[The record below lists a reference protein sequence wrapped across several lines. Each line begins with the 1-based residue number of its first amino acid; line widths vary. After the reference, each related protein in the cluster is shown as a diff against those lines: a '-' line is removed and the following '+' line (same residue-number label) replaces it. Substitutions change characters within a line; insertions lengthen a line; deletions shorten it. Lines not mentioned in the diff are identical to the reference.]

1 MRVSACLLQNL
12 FVRSKFARTFAGCGE
27 GEVARGGDSVMGHWM
42 GNYDGSNFY
51 QGLTTRILTPKI
63 VQVLETGNIEF
74 SINGTILDEIMLSV
88 SINCHILLQ
97 NVT

>member
-1 MRVSACLLQNL
+1 MHEHSRVA
-12 FVRSKFARTFAGCGE
+12 GE

-51 QGLTTRILTPKI
+51 HKLTRILTPKI

-74 SINGTILDEIMLSV
+74 KIINDTIFDA
-88 SINCHILLQ
+88 IL
-97 NVT
+97 

>member
-1 MRVSACLLQNL
+1 M
-12 FVRSKFARTFAGCGE
+12 
-27 GEVARGGDSVMGHWM
+27 ARGGDSVMGHWM

-63 VQVLETGNIEF
+63 VQVLETGNIKF
-74 SINGTILDEIMLSV
+74 SINGTILDAIMSSV

>member
-1 MRVSACLLQNL
+1 M
-12 FVRSKFARTFAGCGE
+12 
-27 GEVARGGDSVMGHWM
+27 ARGGDSVMGHWM

-51 QGLTTRILTPKI
+51 HGLTRILTPKI
-63 VQVLETGNIEF
+63 VQVLKTGNIEF
-74 SINGTILDEIMLSV
+74 SINGTILDAIMSSV

>member
-1 MRVSACLLQNL
+1 MHEHSRVA
-12 FVRSKFARTFAGCGE
+12 GE
-27 GEVARGGDSVMGHWM
+27 GEVARGGDSVMGHGM

-51 QGLTTRILTPKI
+51 HKLTTRILTPKI
-63 VQVLETGNIEF
+63 VQVLETGNIKF
-74 SINGTILDEIMLSV
+74 SINGTILDAIMSSV